1 MTMTFMTR
9 LAFASL
15 ALAAS
20 LTPAFAAGPSPVG
33 SWVSTDGQAQV
44 RVTMCGDGTA
54 LCAKLTAL
62 RGTARTSQ
70 NLHLLNS
77 YVVEQAAMADAN
89 SWQGTV
95 HFNGQ
100 TATGHITLVGTST
113 ISVSGCQ
120 LGMCKTF
127 QFTRVSERVAAAMV
141 AASAAAPAE
150 TVAQART
157 VGLTVSE

>member
-1 MTMTFMTR
+1 MPFMTR
-9 LAFASL
+9 LALASTLLVASFA
-15 ALAAS
+15 
-20 LTPAFAAGPSPVG
+20 PAFAAGPSPVG
-33 SWVSTDGQAQV
+33 SWLSTDGQAQV

-62 RGTARTSQ
+62 RGTARTAE
-70 NLHLLNS
+70 NLQLLNS
-77 YVVEQAAMADAN
+77 YVVERAEMADAN

-100 TATGHITLVGTST
+100 TATGHITLVGAST

-127 QFTRVSERVAAAMV
+127 QFTRVSDRVAAAMV

>member
-1 MTMTFMTR
+1 MPFMTR
-9 LAFASL
+9 LALASTMIVASFA
-15 ALAAS
+15 
-20 LTPAFAAGPSPVG
+20 PAFAAGPSPVG
-33 SWVSTDGQAQV
+33 SWQSTDGQAQV

-62 RGTARTSQ
+62 RGTARTTE
-70 NLHLLNS
+70 NLRLLNS
-77 YVVEQAAMADAN
+77 DVVERAELADTN
-89 SWQGTV
+89 IWQGTV

-100 TATGHITLVGTST
+100 TATGHITLVGAGT

-127 QFTRVSERVAAAMV
+127 QFTRVSDRVAASMV
-141 AASAAAPAE
+141 AASTASATE

-157 VGLTVSE
+157 VGFTVSE

>member
-1 MTMTFMTR
+1 MPFMTR
-9 LAFASL
+9 LALASIMIAASL
-15 ALAAS
+15 A
-20 LTPAFAAGPSPVG
+20 PAFAAGPSPVG
-33 SWVSTDGQAQV
+33 SWLSTDGQAQV

-62 RGTARTSQ
+62 RGTARTQ
-70 NLHLLNS
+70 ENLQLLNS
-77 YVVEQAAMADAN
+77 YVVNQAELADGN
-89 SWQGTV
+89 VWQGTV

-100 TATGHITLVGTST
+100 TATGHITLVNANA

-127 QFTRVSERVAAAMV
+127 QFTRVSSRVAASMV
-141 AASAAAPAE
+141 AASAAVGTE

-157 VGLTVSE
+157 VGLTMPD